1 MEFETDS
8 LSTEELSQ
16 SQSVFSP
23 TSSTESDSSQTTS
36 SSKSQVRSNEYIY
49 NLISDIKYIYI
60 A

>member
-23 TSSTESDSSQTTS
+23 TSSTDSDSSQTSS
-36 SSKSQVRSNEYIY
+36 SSKSQVRTNEYI
-49 NLISDIKYIYI
+49 IKQVELSRFTKIY
-60 A
+60 